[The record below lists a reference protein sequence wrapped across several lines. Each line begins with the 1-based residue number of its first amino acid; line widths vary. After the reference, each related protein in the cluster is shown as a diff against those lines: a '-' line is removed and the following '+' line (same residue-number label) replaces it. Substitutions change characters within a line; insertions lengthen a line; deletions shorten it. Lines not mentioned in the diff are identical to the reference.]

1 MKTIEILL
9 IWFFSL
15 LFLGLLLKIII
26 EYIILKKFINN
37 INKIYP
43 SDKIDNKIEVKS

>member
-1 MKTIEILL
+1 METIEIFL

-15 LFLGLLLKIII
+15 LLLGLILKVII

-37 INKIYP
+37 INKVYP
-43 SDKIDNKIEVKS
+43 TIDIENK

>member
-9 IWFFSL
+9 IWFLIL
-15 LFLGLLLKIII
+15 LVLGLILKVLI
-26 EYIILKKFINN
+26 EYIILKKLINK

-43 SDKIDNKIEVKS
+43 TSDLDNKN

>member
-43 SDKIDNKIEVKS
+43 IDKIDNKVEVKY